1 MDTTSKTQAIDRLKS
16 AQNILITV
24 SSNPSVDQLSAA
36 IGAALL
42 LSKAGK
48 HATAVFS
55 GQVPSTIEFLKPEET
70 FEKNTDSLRDFII
83 SLDKSKA
90 DKLRYKVED
99 NVVKIFI
106 TPYKTS
112 LSSADLIFS
121 DGDFN
126 VDVVLALGV
135 DKKEHLDNA
144 VMSQSRILHD
154 AAVIG
159 FMAGKLPID
168 TGSINWQSEK
178 SSSLSEMMA
187 GIADSFG
194 ADLLDS
200 QIATALLTGIVA
212 ETERFS
218 NEKTTPQVMSTSA
231 LLMNAGAN
239 QQLISTELSEEDEQ
253 APTDL
258 PKPDEEGLLALPKEE
273 TGVQPPVQMPAPQPV
288 QATPQ
293 QQQQQQTAPQFV
305 MPPPMQSEAQA
316 LQEKNRLD
324 QINIDEQGNFVSAE
338 DQASGDVPLT
348 TGQNMPEH
356 HDKTIQPPVHQGA
369 ETFSKYVEQAPMSGG
384 TLTANTV
391 PEALDPSID
400 PLAGSLPST
409 EPGIVGGLGP
419 EQQMNP
425 DAARQAVLD
434 AVNAA
439 TPEQPNQ
446 PLPPLQNIG
455 AQILD
460 EIPHPQTQEAS
471 PPPLQ
476 MAPPIVP
483 PPLPLPNQQV

>member
-1 MDTTSKTQAIDRLKS
+1 MDTTSKTQAVDRLKS

-159 FMAGKLPID
+159 LMAGTLPTD

-178 SSSLSEMMA
+178 SSSLSEMITS
-187 GIADSFG
+187 IADSFG
-194 ADLLDS
+194 ANLLDS

-273 TGVQPPVQMPAPQPV
+273 TVVKSPVQMPAPQPA
-288 QATPQ
+288 QETPQ
-293 QQQQQQTAPQFV
+293 QPQQTAPQFI

-324 QINIDEQGNFVSAE
+324 QIDIDDQGNFVSAE

-391 PEALDPSID
+391 PEALDPSVD
-400 PLAGSLPST
+400 PLVDSAVNAT
-409 EPGIVGGLGP
+409 PGIVSGLGP

-460 EIPHPQTQEAS
+460 EIPHPQMQGAS
-471 PPPLQ
+471 VPPEQ

>member
-121 DGDFN
+121 EGDFN

-154 AAVIG
+154 ATVIG
-159 FMAGKLPID
+159 FMAGNLPID

-239 QQLISTELSEEDEQ
+239 QQLISTELSEENENV
-253 APTDL
+253 PTDL
-258 PKPDEEGLLALPKEE
+258 PKPDEEGLLALPEEE
-273 TGVQPPVQMPAPQPV
+273 TKVQPPLQMPAPQPV

-293 QQQQQQTAPQFV
+293 QPQQTTTHFV
-305 MPPPMQSEAQA
+305 MPPPMQSEAQT

-324 QINIDEQGNFVSAE
+324 QINIDEQGNFESAE
-338 DQASGDVPLT
+338 DQASGDAPLAA
-348 TGQNMPEH
+348 GQNMPEH
-356 HDKTIQPPVHQGA
+356 HDKTIQPPVHQDA
-369 ETFSKYVEQAPMSGG
+369 ETFSKYVEQAPVSGG
-384 TLTANTV
+384 TLTANIV
-391 PEALDPSID
+391 PEPLDPSVD
-400 PLAGSLPST
+400 PLVVSPLNAELGM
-409 EPGIVGGLGP
+409 VDGLGP

-425 DAARQAVLD
+425 DVARQAVLD
-434 AVNAA
+434 AVNSV
-439 TPEQPNQ
+439 TPEQANQ

-471 PPPLQ
+471 VPPEK